1 MMAKAQILIVEDDA
15 VIAMELEE
23 RLRALGY
30 AVCGVTAYGKEAVTE
45 AARLQ
50 PDLVLMDIRLRG
62 AMDGIEA
69 AAQIGARFDIPILY
83 LTAYADEQTL
93 ERAKLTEPFGYVLKP
108 FEERRLHTAV
118 EMALYKHTMER
129 RLRESEQWLAATLR
143 SIGDAVMATDP
154 QGLISFLNPVAEALT
169 GWQAE
174 EALGQPVAAVLD
186 LVQAETGLDVECPV
200 GRVLEDGLVVDLANH
215 LVRARD
221 GTRTPID
228 GSAAVVRD
236 DEGAVA
242 GVVVVCRDVSGRLR
256 EQREREKLQDRLFEA
271 QKMEAVGVLAGGI
284 AHDLNNLMTT
294 VIGYSSLMLSRP
306 VDESLVQRGIT
317 SIKEAGE
324 RATSLLQQILDLDRS
339 HAPEPKVLDL
349 NAVVADMEELLPRLL
364 GVGTEVIVSLEPG
377 AGHVQADPAQLE
389 QVIMNLVVNAHE
401 AMPEGGALTVETGQ
415 ERIRRAPSAQPGAFV
430 SLSIS
435 DTGVGMDAETVEQI
449 FEPFFSTKK
458 SGTGLGLPIAATI
471 VRHHDGWIE
480 VDSQPGRGSTFRI
493 YLPAVPAEPAR
504 EPGEMLPQPELQGR
518 GERVLL
524 VEDDEGVLAAVSEML
539 RLGGY
544 TVTGVRSVEGA
555 LDAFEEGGQDF
566 QLVFSDVVLPDKD
579 GLELVDEV
587 LSRKPDVAVLLTSGY
602 TDERAQWTTISQRG
616 YRFIQKPY
624 SLSQLLAAV
633 REALD

>member
-1 MMAKAQILIVEDDA
+1 MAKAQILIVEDDA

-23 RLRALGY
+23 RLKSLGY
-30 AVCGVTAYGKEAVTE
+30 AVCGVTAYGEEAVTQ
-45 AARLQ
+45 AIHLH
-50 PDLVLMDIRLRG
+50 PDLVLMDIKLRG

-69 AAQIGARFDIPILY
+69 AAQIGARFDIPVLY

-118 EMALYKHTMER
+118 QMALYKHTMER

-143 SIGDAVMATDP
+143 SIGDAVIATDP
-154 QGLISFLNPVAEALT
+154 QGLISFLNPIAEALT

-174 EALGQPVAAVLD
+174 DALGQPIATVFD
-186 LVQAETGLDVECPV
+186 LVHAETGLDVDCPV
-200 GRVLEDGLVVDLANH
+200 GRALGDGLVVDLSKH
-215 LVRARD
+215 LLRARD

-228 GSAAVVRD
+228 GSTALVRD

-242 GVVVVCRDVSGRLR
+242 GVVLVCRDVSRRLR

-306 VDESLVQRGIT
+306 VDEGLVRRGMA

-339 HAPEPKVLDL
+339 HAPEPKVLNL
-349 NAVVADMEELLPRLL
+349 NALVADIEDLLPRLL
-364 GVGTEVIVSLEPG
+364 GVGTTVIVSLEPG
-377 AGHVQADPAQLE
+377 AGYVRADPAQLE

-401 AMPEGGALTVETGQ
+401 AMPEGGTLTVETGQ
-415 ERIRRAPSAQPGAFV
+415 EQIQRAPTAQPGTFV
-430 SLSIS
+430 CLSIT
-435 DTGVGMDAETVEQI
+435 DTGVGMDAETVEQV
-449 FEPFFSTKK
+449 FQPFFSTKK

-471 VRHHDGWIE
+471 VRQHDGWID
-480 VDSQPGRGSTFRI
+480 VDSQPGRGSTFRVC
-493 YLPAVPAEPAR
+493 LPTVPAEPAR
-504 EPGEMLPQPELQGR
+504 DAGELLPQPELQGQ

-524 VEDDEGVLAAVSEML
+524 VEGDEGVLAAVSEML

-544 TVTGVRSVEGA
+544 TVAEARSVQEA
-555 LDAFEEGGQDF
+555 LDAFEQGGQDF
-566 QLVFSDVVLPDKD
+566 QLVFSDVVLPDKN
-579 GLELVDEV
+579 GLELVDQL
-587 LSRKPDVAVLLTSGY
+587 LSHKPGLAVLLTSGY
-602 TDERAQWTTISQRG
+602 TDERARWTTISQRG
-616 YRFIQKPY
+616 FRFIQKPY

-633 REALD
+633 RKALH

>member
-1 MMAKAQILIVEDDA
+1 MAKAQILIVEDDA

-23 RLRALGY
+23 RLKGLGY
-30 AVCGVTAYGKEAVTE
+30 AVCGVTAYGKEAVSE

-83 LTAYADEQTL
+83 LTAYTDEQTL

-143 SIGDAVMATDP
+143 SIGDAVVATDP

-169 GWQAE
+169 GWEVE
-174 EALGQPVAAVLD
+174 EALGQPVAAILD
-186 LVQAETGLDVECPV
+186 LVQAETGLDAECPV
-200 GRVLEDGLVVDLANH
+200 GRVLEDGLVVDLAKH

-349 NAVVADMEELLPRLL
+349 NAVVSDMEELLPRLL
-364 GVGTEVIVSLEPG
+364 GVGTEVVVSLEPE

-401 AMPEGGALTVETGQ
+401 AMPEGGTLTVETGQ

-435 DTGVGMDAETVEQI
+435 DTGTGMDAETVEQI

-471 VRHHDGWIE
+471 VRQHDGWIE
-480 VDSQPGRGSTFRI
+480 VDSQPGRGSTLRV

-544 TVTGVRSVEGA
+544 TVTGARSVEGA
-555 LDAFEEGGQDF
+555 LDAFKEGGQDF

-579 GLELVDEV
+579 GLELVDQV
-587 LSRKPDVAVLLTSGY
+587 LSCKPDMAVLLTSGY

>member
-1 MMAKAQILIVEDDA
+1 MAKAQILIVEDDA
-15 VIAMELEE
+15 VISMELEE
-23 RLRALGY
+23 RLKGLGY
-30 AVCGVTAYGKEAVTE
+30 AVCGVTAYGEEAVTQ
-45 AARLQ
+45 AAELH
-50 PDLVLMDIRLRG
+50 PDLVLMDIKLRG

-69 AAQIGARFDIPILY
+69 AAQIGARFDIPVLY

-143 SIGDAVMATDP
+143 SIGDAVIATDAE
-154 QGLISFLNPVAEALT
+154 GLISFLNPVAEALT

-174 EALGQPVAAVLD
+174 DALGQPIATILD
-186 LVQAETGLDVECPV
+186 LVHAATGLDVECPV
-200 GRVLEDGLVVDLANH
+200 GRALGDGRVVDLSNH

-228 GSAAVVRD
+228 GSAAPVRD
-236 DEGAVA
+236 GEGAVS
-242 GVVVVCRDVSGRLR
+242 GVVLVCRDVSHSLR

-306 VDESLVQRGIT
+306 VDEGLMRRGIT

-339 HAPEPKVLDL
+339 HAAEPKVLSL
-349 NAVVADMEELLPRLL
+349 NTLVADVEELLPRLL
-364 GVGTEVIVSLEPG
+364 GVGTKVIVSLEPG
-377 AGHVQADPAQLE
+377 AGHVRADPAQLE

-401 AMPEGGALTVETGQ
+401 AMPEGGTLLVETGQ
-415 ERIRRAPSAQPGAFV
+415 EQLQRAPAAQPGTYV
-430 SLSIS
+430 CLSIT
-435 DTGVGMDAETVEQI
+435 DTGVGMDAETVEQV

-471 VRHHDGWIE
+471 IRQHDGWID

-493 YLPAVPAEPAR
+493 YLPAVPAEPAGDA
-504 EPGEMLPQPELQGR
+504 GELLPQPELQGQ

-544 TVTGVRSVEGA
+544 TVAGVRSVQGA
-555 LDAFEEGGQDF
+555 LDAFEQGGQDF
-566 QLVFSDVVLPDKD
+566 QLVFTDVVLPDKD
-579 GLELVDEV
+579 GLALVDQL
-587 LSRKPDVAVLLTSGY
+587 LSHKPDLAVLLTSGY

-616 YRFIQKPY
+616 FRFIQKPY